1 MKFKEI
7 IYNLLTEDQEGVY
20 KKYFS
25 DVKRET
31 FIRIADADPK
41 TKIIDNKIIRL
52 GAYYSFLINMYRN
65 GNLKFEDL
73 PKATEYLELV
83 YKYGIKIGQMKI
95 SSIPDLYE
103 IVKDKIAKTQTS
115 LATIIAALDPKEYE
129 VKHNG
134 DSWFIIIPK
143 SEKAAS
149 YLGVNTEWCTA
160 WGEYSLNPAHKD
172 QTNRFDTYSS
182 PQNPLYI
189 IVNKENDNDKYQLH
203 FSSDQLKNPAD
214 NEITNRPQFFNDRL
228 EVKKIFFPSLYISN
242 PELDNVKSEL
252 SKAKKFLS
260 QSDLLILRE
269 IVYKEYGGVN
279 PFIDALNGENEDDII
294 SFISDDS
301 VKCSISGGNLE
312 FEVKGLPSSV
322 EGYDDALRTL
332 KSWEYNA
339 YNDVLDSEY
348 YNYNSDA
355 TDILSGY
362 LSNYYETNRDKLLDL
377 FGFYCIT
384 YDSFIELAENSGLY
398 KNEKVRDKYLDEF
411 ASETSGS
418 LEIAVR
424 EEIKNYEEIL
434 ELEKHWGDEK
444 TIKAPIEKII
454 EFVNE
459 KEIYSIESFE
469 MFIRDYMN
477 YYDLPDT
484 DYVEYPEYDYGY
496 PSQKIMD
503 EAFDD
508 YFDNKHEDFYDNE
521 ETGCKEIREKL
532 IKIFEKYFSDAGVYE
547 NEFVKIELK
556 LPWFKNF
563 TCEDGVN
570 IKLFNKKT
578 NKTEE
583 GSVQVDN
590 LVNHMQIEPLF
601 ERLSFKSILKDII

>member
-1 MKFKEI
+1 MKFKEV
-7 IYNLLTEDQEGVY
+7 IYSLLTENQEGIY

-25 DVKRET
+25 DVERRT

-52 GAYYSFLINMYRN
+52 GSYYSFLINMYRN
-65 GNLKFEDL
+65 GNLRFEDL

-83 YKYGIKIGQMKI
+83 YKYSIKIGQMKI
-95 SSIPDLYE
+95 GSIPDLYE

-143 SEKAAS
+143 SEKSAS

-172 QTNRFDTYSS
+172 KTNRFDSYSS

-228 EVKKIFFPSLYISN
+228 EVKKTFFPSLYISN

-269 IVYKEYGGVN
+269 IVYKEYGGIN

-301 VKCSISGGNLE
+301 VKCSVIRGDLE
-312 FEVKGLPSSV
+312 FEVKGLSSSV
-322 EGYDDALRTL
+322 DGYDDALRTL
-332 KSWEYNA
+332 KNWEYNA

-355 TDILSGY
+355 SEILSGY
-362 LSNYYETNRDKLLDL
+362 LSTYYEKNKTILIGD
-377 FGFYCIT
+377 FGFYCRT
-384 YDSFIELAENSGLY
+384 YDNFIEFAENSGLY
-398 KNEKVRDKYLDEF
+398 KDEKVRDAFLDEF
-411 ASETSGS
+411 AKETSIN
-418 LEIAVR
+418 LENAVR
-424 EEIKNYEEIL
+424 EIIKEYEGIL
-434 ELEKHWGDEK
+434 DIESNWNNSK
-444 TIKAPIEKII
+444 TLKMPIEKII

-459 KEIYSIESFE
+459 KEVYSIESFDT
-469 MFIRDYMN
+469 FIGDYID
-477 YYDLPDT
+477 YHDLPT
-484 DYVEYPEYDYGY
+484 SDYVEYPEYDYGY
-496 PSQKIMD
+496 PPQEMMD
-503 EAFDD
+503 EAFDE
-508 YFDNKHEDFYDNE
+508 YFENKHEEFFDDE

-532 IKIFEKYFSDAGVYE
+532 IKIFEKYFTDSGVYE

-556 LPWFKNF
+556 QPWFKNF
-563 TCEDGVN
+563 TCENGVDV
-570 IKLFNKKT
+570 KLHNKKT

-590 LVNHMQIEPLF
+590 LVNYMQIEPLF
-601 ERLSFKSILKDII
+601 ERLSFKSILKNIN